1 MGFLGTTGRG
11 CQSELVPVSID
22 ITLPF
27 VNVIDLD
34 KEQEFLS
41 AATF

>member
-1 MGFLGTTGRG
+1 MGFLGTTDRG
-11 CQSELVPVSID
+11 CRSELVPVSYI
-22 ITLPF
+22 
-27 VNVIDLD
+27 VIDLD

>member
-1 MGFLGTTGRG
+1 MGFLGTTDKDVEVNL
-11 CQSELVPVSID
+11 CQCP
-22 ITLPF
+22 TLPF
-27 VNVIDLD
+27 INVIDLD